1 MPTGCRADLA
11 GGGLGAAVVLFGVVS
26 YVVVRR
32 RRTDVVAQH
41 GVAS

>member
-1 MPTGCRADLA
+1 MLAGCLADLA
-11 GGGLGAAVVLFGVVS
+11 GDGLGAAVVLFGLVS
-26 YVVVRR
+26 HVVVRR